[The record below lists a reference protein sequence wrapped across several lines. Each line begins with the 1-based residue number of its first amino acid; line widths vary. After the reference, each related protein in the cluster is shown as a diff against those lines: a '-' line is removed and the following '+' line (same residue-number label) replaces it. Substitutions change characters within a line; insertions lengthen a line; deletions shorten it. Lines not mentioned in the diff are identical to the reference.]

1 MLVDSGKSKSGL
13 GWLEKLLPKNA
24 LVMATA
30 ATLLVSGTSAYT
42 IWRFQSSESETS
54 QAPVVVVPQIK
65 VVTALG
71 RLEPQGEVLTISA
84 PASAEGSRVEQLLV
98 KQGDRVKAGQEI
110 AILDSRDRLAASL
123 LQAQEQVKVAQA
135 NLEKVLAGAKKGEV
149 EAQKATIARISAE
162 RENEIAAQKATIARI
177 NAERESEIAAQRA
190 TIARINAERE
200 SEMAAQKATI
210 ARLEAEL
217 RNAQTEYKRY
227 ELLYKDGAISAS
239 AKDSKN
245 LTLAAAQERV
255 KEAQANLKKV
265 EATKFEQLKEAEA
278 NLTKITSA
286 KAEQLNEAE
295 ANLRRIS
302 AGKQEQENEA
312 KATLERIAEVR
323 PVDVQIAKAEVSQ
336 AEAAVKRAKANLE
349 TAYVRSPRDAQI
361 LKVHTKAGELVSN
374 EGIVELG
381 ETQKMYAV
389 AEVYESDI
397 NKVKL
402 GQKARVKSDSLTE
415 ELPGT
420 VEQIGLQVK
429 KQNVI
434 NTDPSANIDNRVV
447 EVRIRLDDAASQKV
461 SGLTNLQV
469 NVEIEL

>member
-1 MLVDSGKSKSGL
+1 MLVDSGKPKSGL

-24 LVMATA
+24 LIVATA

-42 IWRFQSSESETS
+42 IWRLQSSQSEAS

-123 LQAQEQVKVAQA
+123 LEAQEQVKVAQA

-177 NAERESEIAAQRA
+177 NAERESEIAAQKA

-200 SEMAAQKATI
+200 SEIAAQKATI

-217 RNAQTEYKRY
+217 SNAQTEYKRY

-239 AKDSKN
+239 AKDSKS
-245 LTLAAAQERV
+245 LTLAAAQARI
-255 KEAQANLKKV
+255 KEAQANLNKI
-265 EATKFEQLKEAEA
+265 EASQFEQLKEAEA
-278 NLTKITSA
+278 NLTKITSS
-286 KAEQLNEAE
+286 KAQQLKEAE
-295 ANLRRIS
+295 ANLTKIT

-323 PVDVQIAKAEVSQ
+323 PVDVEIAKAEVSQ
-336 AEAAVKRAKANLE
+336 AEATVKRAQANLE

-381 ETQKMYAV
+381 ETNKMYAV

-402 GQKARVKSDSLTE
+402 GQKVRVKSDSITE

-447 EVRIRLDDAASQKV
+447 EVKIKLDDAASQKV
-461 SGLTNLQV
+461 AGLTNLQV

>member
-1 MLVDSGKSKSGL
+1 MLVDSGESKSRL
-13 GWLEKLLPKNA
+13 SFLEKLLPKNA

-42 IWRFQSSESETS
+42 IWRLQSSESQAS

-65 VVTALG
+65 TVTALG
-71 RLEPQGEVLTISA
+71 RLEPQGEVLTVSA
-84 PASAEGSRVEQLLV
+84 PVSAEGSRVEQLLV

-149 EAQKATIARISAE
+149 EAQKATIARINAE

-177 NAERESEIAAQRA
+177 NAERESEITAQRA

-200 SEMAAQKATI
+200 SEIAAQKATI

-239 AKDSKN
+239 AKDSKS
-245 LTLAAAQERV
+245 LTLAAAQARV
-255 KEAQANLKKV
+255 KEAEANLNRI
-265 EATKFEQLKEAEA
+265 EASKFEQLKEAEA

-286 KAEQLNEAE
+286 KAQQLNEAE

-302 AGKQEQENEA
+302 AGKQEQINEA
-312 KATLERIAEVR
+312 KATLERISEVR
-323 PVDVQIAKAEVSQ
+323 PVDVEIAKAEVSQ
-336 AEAAVKRAKANLE
+336 AEAAAKRAKANLE

-361 LKVHTKAGELVSN
+361 LKIHTNAGELISN

-381 ETQKMYAV
+381 ETDRMYAV

-397 NKVKL
+397 SKIKL
-402 GQKARVKSDSLTE
+402 GQKVLVKSDSLTK

-420 VEQIGLQVK
+420 VERIGLQVK
-429 KQNVI
+429 KQNVV

-447 EVRIRLDDAASQKV
+447 EVRIKLDEAASKKV
-461 SGLTNLQV
+461 AGLTNLQV
-469 NVEIEL
+469 NVEVQL

>member
-1 MLVDSGKSKSGL
+1 MLVDSGKPKSGL
-13 GWLEKLLPKNA
+13 GFLEKFFPKNT
-24 LVMATA
+24 LLMATA

-42 IWRFQSSESETS
+42 IWRFQSSESQAS
-54 QAPVVVVPQIK
+54 QVPAVVVPQIK

-71 RLEPQGEVLTISA
+71 RLEPQGEVLTVSA
-84 PASAEGSRVEQLLV
+84 PVSAEGSRVEQLLV

-110 AILDSRDRLAASL
+110 AVLDSRDRLAASL

-135 NLEKVLAGAKKGEV
+135 NLEKVLAGAKKGELS
-149 EAQKATIARISAE
+149 AQKATIARISAE
-162 RENEIAAQKATIARI
+162 REHEITAQKATIARI
-177 NAERESEIAAQRA
+177 NAERESEI
-190 TIARINAERE
+190 
-200 SEMAAQKATI
+200 AAQKATI

-239 AKDSKN
+239 AKDSKS
-245 LTLAAAQERV
+245 LTLAAAQERL
-255 KEAQANLKKV
+255 KEAQANLNKI
-265 EATKFEQLKEAEA
+265 EASKFEQLKEAEA

-286 KAEQLNEAE
+286 KAEQLKEAE
-295 ANLRRIS
+295 ANLTKIT
-302 AGKQEQENEA
+302 AGKQEQVNEA

-336 AEAAVKRAKANLE
+336 AEAAVKRAQANLE

-361 LKVHTKAGELVSN
+361 LKVHTNAGELISN

-381 ETQKMYAV
+381 ETDKMYAV
-389 AEVYESDI
+389 AEVYESEI

-402 GQKARVKSDSLTE
+402 GQKVRIKSASLTE

-420 VEQIGLQVK
+420 VEEIGLQVK
-429 KQNVI
+429 KQNVV

-447 EVRIRLDDAASQKV
+447 EVRIKLDDTASKKV
-461 SGLTNLQV
+461 AGLTNLQV

>member
-42 IWRFQSSESETS
+42 IWRFQSSESEAS
-54 QAPVVVVPQIK
+54 QASVVVVPQIK

-110 AILDSRDRLAASL
+110 AILDSSDRLAASL
-123 LQAQEQVKVAQA
+123 MEAQERVKVAQA

-177 NAERESEIAAQRA
+177 NAERESEIAAQKA
-190 TIARINAERE
+190 TLARINAERE
-200 SEMAAQKATI
+200 SEIAAQKATI

-227 ELLYKDGAISAS
+227 ELLYQDGAISAS
-239 AKDSKN
+239 AKDSKS
-245 LTLAAAQERV
+245 LTLAAAQARI
-255 KEAQANLKKV
+255 KEAQANLTRI
-265 EATKFEQLKEAEA
+265 EASKFEQLKEAEA

-286 KAEQLNEAE
+286 KAQQLKEAE
-295 ANLRRIS
+295 ANLQRIT
-302 AGKQEQENEA
+302 AGKQEQINEA
-312 KATLERIAEVR
+312 KATLERISEVR

-336 AEAAVKRAKANLE
+336 AEAAVKRAQANLE

-361 LKVHTKAGELVSN
+361 LKIHTKAGELVNNS
-374 EGIVELG
+374 GIVELG
-381 ETQKMYAV
+381 ETAQMYAV

-397 NKVKL
+397 SKVKL
-402 GQKARVKSDSLTE
+402 GQKVQVKSDSLTE

-429 KQNVI
+429 KQNVV

-447 EVRIRLDDAASQKV
+447 EVRIKLDDAASQKV
-461 SGLTNLQV
+461 AGLTNLQV